1 MPNKDSRSP
10 QQQPMGPD
18 GASQFVPR
26 VHAVKVSTNGLVYV
40 ANRGGP
46 ARSDI
51 HDRGKFVN
59 QVFIG
64 SECLL
69 LKMLSAP
76 DLRTHDAEME
86 SRPMLVVPSGK
97 LSRLRH
103 HRYGSRETKGL
114 RLKSEI

>member
-1 MPNKDSRSP
+1 MPNEDSRSSTAAP
-10 QQQPMGPD
+10 IGPD

-64 SECLL
+64 SECVLPENVI
-69 LKMLSAP
+69 SARFT
-76 DLRTHDAEME
+76 D
-86 SRPMLVVPSGK
+86 S
-97 LSRLRH
+97 
-103 HRYGSRETKGL
+103 
-114 RLKSEI
+114 